1 MAPPVTARFGK
12 MLIKLGDGATPTEVF
27 AAPCGLTSKS
37 ITFSKNLS
45 EVDLPDCDDPDA
57 ATWLGR
63 DAQSLS
69 AAVSG
74 DGVLPASAIQTWW
87 DAFKSTSPINVEIS
101 IEYSTGTMLWEG
113 AMHVENFEP
122 NAERSGRVQAGI
134 GMQSDGEMTGTW
146 TAAT

>member
-45 EVDLPDCDDPDA
+45 EVDLPDCNDPDA

-63 DAQSLS
+63 DVQNLS
-69 AAVSG
+69 ASVSG
-74 DGVLPASAIQTWW
+74 DGVLPADAVETWW
-87 DAFKSTSPINVEIS
+87 NAFKAVESINVEIS

-113 AMHVENFEP
+113 AVHLESFEP
-122 NAERSGRVQAGI
+122 SAEKGGRVQASI
-134 GMQSDGEMTGTW
+134 SMQSDGALTGTW

>member
-1 MAPPVTARFGK
+1 MAPPETARFGK
-12 MLIKLGDGATPTEVF
+12 MLIKLGDGGTPTEVF

-37 ITFSKNLS
+37 IQFSKNLS
-45 EVDLPDCDDPDA
+45 EVDLPDCNDPDA

-63 DAQSLS
+63 DVQNLS
-69 AAVSG
+69 ASVSG
-74 DGVLPASAIQTWW
+74 DGVLPADAVETWW
-87 DAFKSTSPINVEIS
+87 NAFKSVDSINVEIS

-122 NAERSGRVQAGI
+122 NAEKGGRVQSGI
-134 GMQSDGEMTGTW
+134 AMQSDGEMTGTW